1 MYKMP
6 EDEFFESARNTL
18 NKKNVNT
25 FCEGYRR
32 RRIYELDLAVLEE
45 ISKYERIDTRS

>member
-6 EDEFFESARNTL
+6 KDEFFESARNTL
-18 NKKNVNT
+18 NKKDVNA

-45 ISKYERIDTRS
+45 ISINHKVKF